1 MAQRPPIRRRAWAL
15 FGIGAVALTGI
26 GCYESPTVIAESS
39 SSGFALYRSG
49 RLSHR
54 ELKRLCSDGVEE
66 IVVLDGSAGELEC
79 RMRETACPGLRVRY
93 NRAQNEDTPVSAE
106 FLDAFDDWIEEAQ
119 REGRKISF
127 RCTHGWHRTGRLA
140 AYYRLRFEEAPPAET
155 IEEMKWIGG
164 MMFKHPTLGP
174 QVAAYAEL
182 VAGRECAEGPEACP
196 PWTSRTRASSKVS
209 SPWTPAPAMGDAS
222 TRRLARAVPLLLALV
237 VTGLS
242 PDLKADESQGESGY
256 ELVGQLADE

>member
-164 MMFKHPTLGP
+164 MMFKHPHPRPAGCCLRRVGRRPRVRRGP
-174 QVAAYAEL
+174 RGMPPLDQPDPGL
-182 VAGRECAEGPEACP
+182 VEGLFPLDACP
-196 PWTSRTRASSKVS
+196 
-209 SPWTPAPAMGDAS
+209 GD
-222 TRRLARAVPLLLALV
+222 
-237 VTGLS
+237 G
-242 PDLKADESQGESGY
+242 
-256 ELVGQLADE
+256 